1 MGWSLFALALVRLRA
16 DVPGRARL
24 PRARLAPRRRRG
36 RHLHHRARAR
46 RRHPARGQG
55 PLRHGGRADDVRL
68 GRVRRARADGDGRG
82 GASARGGRLRDR
94 RQDEPA
100 RVRLRRHLAERRTTA
115 RCRTRAAPGRTSGGS
130 SGGTAAAIA
139 AGLVDVALGT
149 DSGGSIRI
157 PAACCGIAGF
167 KPTFG
172 LVPMDGVFPL
182 APSFDHAGPMAR
194 DVGGCVELME
204 ALVPG
209 FAVEPVEPGKRLGR
223 RRVGRACGR
232 ARPDAGRFDPRP
244 LAQYRLHPRSISF
257 LETSDEVSREFLRVL
272 DMYYA
277 GNPTPECVNRKDEAY
292 GRANIVLARNAFRSA
307 EFARGMNYYREACRL
322 HPPSA
327 SLKTKLSLF
336 RNVVSK
342 PLRVAAS
349 KLRSFRFRTS
359 G

>member
-1 MGWSLFALALVRLRA
+1 MLMGQTAAGPIVTLITPTFNQAAYLPLTIDSVLAQDYAWLDYVVVDDGSTDETPEVLERY
-16 DVPGRARL
+16 
-24 PRARLAPRRRRG
+24 RG
-36 RHLHHRARAR
+36 RI
-46 RRHPARGQG
+46 
-55 PLRHGGRADDVRL
+55 
-68 GRVRRARADGDGRG
+68 RVRRHANIGQARTLNRG
-82 GASARGGRLRDR
+82 W
-94 RQDEPA
+94 E
-100 RVRLRRHLAERRTTA
+100 
-115 RCRTRAAPGRTSGGS
+115 
-130 SGGTAAAIA
+130 A
-139 AGLVDVALGT
+139 AGGKYLAYLSSDDLLHPSCISAMVSALEADPQLVCAFPNSNVIDESGRVVKRSVGRPFSLT
-149 DSGGSIRI
+149 DLIVLQECYIGPGAVFRRDAFEAVGGWR
-157 PAACCGIAGF
+157 PD
-167 KPTFG
+167 
-172 LVPMDGVFPL
+172 LNL
-182 APSFDHAGPMAR
+182 APDREFWIRLASRGSFH
-194 DVGGCVELME
+194 
-204 ALVPG
+204 
-209 FAVEPVEPGKRLGR
+209 
-223 RRVGRACGR
+223 
-232 ARPDAGRFDPRP
+232 FDPRP

-349 KLRSFRFRTS
+349 KLRSFQFRTS